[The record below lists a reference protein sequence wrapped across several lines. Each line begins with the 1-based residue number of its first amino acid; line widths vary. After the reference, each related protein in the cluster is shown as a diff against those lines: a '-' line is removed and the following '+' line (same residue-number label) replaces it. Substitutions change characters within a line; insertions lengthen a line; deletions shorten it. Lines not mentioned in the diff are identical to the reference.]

1 MSKVVIHDTPSVIVW
16 YHPESN
22 IVHSHVHK
30 FLTGKEFQG
39 FLMAGYAVLAK
50 NKSRKWL
57 SDDRSN
63 SVLRQ
68 EDVEWG
74 NQNWLPKCIAAGWKY
89 WAIVQPEKV
98 LASAPMERL
107 VEDFRKLGI
116 TSKFFSEPIAAMAW
130 LEVQP

>member
-1 MSKVVIHDTPSVIVW
+1 MAKQVVYESPSVIVW

-30 FLTGKEFQG
+30 FVTGKEFQH
-39 FLMAGYAVLAK
+39 FLLAGYNALVK
-50 NKSRKWL
+50 HKSKKWL

-63 SVLRQ
+63 SVLRK
-68 EDVEWG
+68 EDVDWG
-74 NQNWLPKCIAAGWKY
+74 NQNWFPKCVAAGWKY

-107 VEDFRKLGI
+107 VEDFKKFGV
-116 TSKFFSEPIAAMAW
+116 TSKFFSDTIAALAW
-130 LEVQP
+130 LESQP